1 MAIKPADNETFYREV
16 DEELRREQMT
26 HAWRRYGP
34 LAVVAV
40 ILLLAAI
47 GGWIWWEQQKQVK
60 AGEQGETL
68 NAVFDD
74 VQAGKLDSVTP
85 RLDQLAKDGAPGYR
99 AAALLTKADLA
110 IQTGNDSAAIAAFK
124 TIAADESLAQP
135 YRDLALVRQTALEF
149 DTPRPGG
156 GDRAAEAARGRRQS
170 LVRQRRRNGRA
181 RPYQGRPAQARRAP
195 VRRDGEGSGR
205 APKHPFARRADGG
218 RARNRC
224 RTASERPRRRNE
236 GSDAMKRIGFAL
248 VMLSLLG
255 GCSILKKGKPT
266 TTPTVGERIAVLKG
280 EASIEVDPALANVA
294 VVLPPQATNAEWAQS
309 GGNASKSMG
318 HLSLGT
324 ALGTAW
330 SVDAGEGSSKRE
342 RLGAPPVVANNRI
355 YLVDTEAKLRAFDAT
370 TGASVWTSQI
380 GTKADTAGGTDF
392 WTGEAKGNS
401 AALFGGGVSYDN
413 GRVYATN
420 GLGDAAAFDAAT
432 GAEIWKVR
440 PGGPLRG
447 APTIANDNVYVV
459 SQDNQLYALNP
470 ADGTQRW
477 TGSGTLE
484 LAGVFGTA
492 APSAAQ
498 GTVVAGFSSGELT
511 AYRFENGRVVWQDA
525 LSRTSIST
533 VVGSLSDIDADP
545 VIDDGRVYAVGQGG
559 RMVAVELNTGQR
571 IWEINIAGI
580 STPGSRAT
588 GSSSSTIRR
597 NCSRSPARPAR
608 SSG

>member
-1 MAIKPADNETFYREV
+1 
-16 DEELRREQMT
+16 
-26 HAWRRYGP
+26 
-34 LAVVAV
+34 
-40 ILLLAAI
+40 
-47 GGWIWWEQQKQVK
+47 
-60 AGEQGETL
+60 
-68 NAVFDD
+68 
-74 VQAGKLDSVTP
+74 
-85 RLDQLAKDGAPGYR
+85 
-99 AAALLTKADLA
+99 
-110 IQTGNDSAAIAAFK
+110 
-124 TIAADESLAQP
+124 
-135 YRDLALVRQTALEF
+135 
-149 DTPRPGG
+149 
-156 GDRAAEAARGRRQS
+156 
-170 LVRQRRRNGRA
+170 
-181 RPYQGRPAQARRAP
+181 
-195 VRRDGEGSGR
+195 
-205 APKHPFARRADGG
+205 
-218 RARNRC
+218 
-224 RTASERPRRRNE
+224 
-236 GSDAMKRIGFAL
+236 MKRIGLAL
-248 VMLSLLG
+248 AMVSLLS

-266 TTPTVGERIAVLKG
+266 TTPTVGERIAVLRG

-294 VVLPPQATNAEWAQS
+294 VVLPAQATNVEWAQS

-330 SVDAGEGSSKRE
+330 SVDAGEGSSKRA

-580 STPGSRAT
+580 STPWVAGEWIFVVNDQAQLL
-588 GSSSSTIRR
+588 
-597 NCSRSPARPAR
+597 ALAR
-608 SSG
+608 STGKIKWMTQLPRFKDAKDKKGPISWVGPILAGDRLIVASSDGQISNVSPIDGAVQSTVAINAPIALSPVVANNTLYVLDDSGRLTAWR